1 VAKLTAKQL
10 EALTSAYD
18 GKTLREDGGLVAK
31 VRAGVRGVTVQFRY
45 EFKLDGIK
53 RDQRLGTWPKK
64 SLAQIRTERDN
75 VKAIVAKGIDPTA
88 ARKAAKIEAQTAI
101 AVTIAEAERQA
112 AENKTVADLF
122 EEWLR
127 DGVSRQDG
135 NAELR
140 RSFTKDVLPF
150 IGKNP
155 LRNLTEKDLLAVLR
169 SIKARGLN
177 RAVVI
182 RSKDI
187 GQMLR
192 WAEKRKPWR
201 TLMADGNPAD
211 LVDVKKLL
219 DHDYQEQRDRLLSP
233 AEIRELRDTFARLE
247 HDYDALPAGQK
258 YSGIR
263 PVNPRVQCAMW
274 ICLSTLCRIGELL
287 KAEWHHVSLD
297 KGTWFIPAEATKGHK
312 GKRQDHHVFL
322 SSFAL
327 AQFKRLKKETG
338 HTPFC
343 FPSKDEKSHVDTKTV
358 SKLIGDR
365 QCRFKNRSK
374 PLAGRHHDDS
384 LVLSKGTKGEWTPHD
399 LRRTGATMM
408 QELRVTL
415 EIIDRC
421 QNHLLGG
428 SKVRRHYL
436 HHDYAKEKTE
446 AWRLLGER
454 LEAILTDRIIDCH
467 VTPDTPSIIEG
478 TAQSNCHVEKID
490 AG

>member
-1 VAKLTAKQL
+1 M
-10 EALTSAYD
+10 
-18 GKTLREDGGLVAK
+18 
-31 VRAGVRGVTVQFRY
+31 
-45 EFKLDGIK
+45 
-53 RDQRLGTWPKK
+53 
-64 SLAQIRTERDN
+64 
-75 VKAIVAKGIDPTA
+75 
-88 ARKAAKIEAQTAI
+88 
-101 AVTIAEAERQA
+101 
-112 AENKTVADLF
+112 ADLF
-122 EEWLR
+122 DEWIR

-135 NAELR
+135 NTELI
-140 RSFTKDVLPF
+140 RSFKKDVLPL
-150 IGKNP
+150 IGKKP
-155 LRNLTEKDLLAVLR
+155 LRSLTEKDLLTVLR
-169 SIKARGLN
+169 SVKARGLN
-177 RAVVI
+177 RTVVI

-192 WAEKRKPWR
+192 WGEKRKPWR

-211 LVDVKKLL
+211 LIDVSKLL
-219 DHDYQEQRDRLLSP
+219 DHDYEEQRDRLLSP
-233 AEIRELRDTFARLE
+233 DEIRELRDIFERLE
-247 HDYDALPAGQK
+247 RDYEALPAGQK

-263 PVNPRVQCAMW
+263 PVNPRVQCAVW

-287 KAEWHHVSLD
+287 KSEWRHVDLE

-322 SSFAL
+322 SAFAL
-327 AQFKRLKKETG
+327 EQFKRLHKETSD
-338 HTPFC
+338 TPFC
-343 FPSKDEKSHVDTKTV
+343 FPSKDGENHVDTKTV

-384 LVLSKGTKGEWTPHD
+384 LVLSNGIKGEWTPHD

-408 QELRVTL
+408 QELGVTL

-446 AWRLLGER
+446 AWGLLGER
-454 LEAILTDRIIDCH
+454 LEATLL
-467 VTPDTPSIIEG
+467 TPS
-478 TAQSNCHVEKID
+478 TD
-490 AG
+490 

>member
-1 VAKLTAKQL
+1 MAKLTAKQL
-10 EALTSAYD
+10 EALTAADD

-31 VRAGVRGVTVQFRY
+31 VRAGVRGVTILFRY
-45 EFKLDGIK
+45 EFKLNGVK
-53 RDQRLGTWPKK
+53 RDHRLGSWPKK
-64 SLAQIRTERDN
+64 PLAQIRAERDELKTT
-75 VKAIVAKGIDPTA
+75 VTKGIDPTA
-88 ARKAAKIEAQTAI
+88 ARKAAKIEAQSAI
-101 AVTIAEAERQA
+101 AATIAEAERQA
-112 AENKTVADLF
+112 AENKTVTDLF

-150 IGKNP
+150 IGKKP
-155 LRNLTEKDLLAVLR
+155 LRNLTEKDLLMVLR
-169 SIKARGLN
+169 SVKSRGLN

-201 TLMADGNPAD
+201 TLMADGNPGD
-211 LVDVKKLL
+211 LVDVKTLL
-219 DHDYQEQRDRLLSP
+219 DHNYQEQRDRLLSP
-233 AEIRELRDTFARLE
+233 DEIRELRNIFARLE
-247 HDYDALPAGQK
+247 CDYDALPAGQK
-258 YSGIR
+258 YSGVR
-263 PVNPRVQCAMW
+263 PVNPRVQSAVW

-287 KAEWHHVSLD
+287 KAEWRHVDLENS
-297 KGTWFIPAEATKGHK
+297 TWFIPAEATKGHK

-322 SSFAL
+322 SAFAL
-327 AQFKRLKKETG
+327 VQFKRLKTETG
-338 HTPFC
+338 HTAFC
-343 FPSKDEKSHVDTKTV
+343 FPSKSEESHVDTKTV

-365 QCRFKNRSK
+365 QCQFKNRSK

-384 LVLSKGTKGEWTPHD
+384 LVLSKGAKGEWTPHD
-399 LRRTGATMM
+399 LRRTGTTMM
-408 QELRVTL
+408 QELGVTL

-446 AWRLLGER
+446 AWYLLGER
-454 LEAILTDRIIDCH
+454 IEMILTMSESS
-467 VTPDTPSIIEG
+467 PLL
-478 TAQSNCHVEKID
+478 
-490 AG
+490 

>member
-1 VAKLTAKQL
+1 MAKLTAKQL
-10 EALTSAYD
+10 EALTSAD
-18 GKTLREDGGLVAK
+18 NGKTLREDGGLVAK
-31 VRAGVRGVTVQFRY
+31 VRAGVRGVTVLFRY
-45 EFKLDGIK
+45 EFKLNGTK
-53 RDQRLGTWPKK
+53 RDHRLGSWPKK
-64 SLAQIRTERDN
+64 SLAEIRAERDE
-75 VKAIVAKGIDPTA
+75 VRATVTKGIDPST
-88 ARKAAKIEAQTAI
+88 ARKAAKIEAQAAI
-101 AVTIAEAERQA
+101 AATIAEAERQA
-112 AENKTVADLF
+112 AENKTVAELF
-122 EEWLR
+122 EEWMH

-140 RSFTKDVLPF
+140 RSFTKDVLPL
-150 IGKNP
+150 IGKKP
-155 LRNLTEKDLLAVLR
+155 LHDLTEKDLLAVLR

-177 RAVVI
+177 RTVVI
-182 RSKDI
+182 RNNDI

-201 TLMADGNPAD
+201 GLMADGNPAD
-211 LVDVKKLL
+211 LVDVNKLL

-233 AEIRELRDTFARLE
+233 DEIRELHNIFTRLE
-247 HDYDALPAGQK
+247 HNYDALPAGQK

-263 PVNPRVQCAMW
+263 PVNRRVQCAVW

-287 KAEWHHVSLD
+287 KSEWRHVDLE
-297 KGTWFIPAEATKGHK
+297 KGTWLIPAEATKGHK

-327 AQFKRLKKETG
+327 NQFKCLKEETG
-338 HTPFC
+338 HTQFC

-374 PLAGRHHDDS
+374 PLTGRHHDDS
-384 LVLSKGTKGEWTPHD
+384 LMLSKGTKGGWTPHD

-408 QELRVTL
+408 QELGITL

-446 AWRLLGER
+446 AWRQLGDR
-454 LEAILTDRIIDCH
+454 LATTLANSAI
-467 VTPDTPSIIEG
+467 SNSSNSSNSSS
-478 TAQSNCHVEKID
+478 QS
-490 AG
+490 

>member
-1 VAKLTAKQL
+1 MAKLTAKQL
-10 EALTSAYD
+10 EALTPAD
-18 GKTLREDGGLVAK
+18 EGRILREDGGLVAR

-45 EFKLDGIK
+45 EFKQDGLK
-53 RDQRLGTWPKK
+53 RDQSLGSWPKK
-64 SLAQIRTERDN
+64 SLAQIRAERDE
-75 VKAIVAKGIDPTA
+75 VKATAAKGINPTA
-88 ARKAAKIEAQTAI
+88 ARKAAKIEAQA
-101 AVTIAEAERQA
+101 AVAATIAEAERQA

-122 EEWLR
+122 DEWLR

-140 RSFTKDVLPF
+140 RSFTKDVLPL
-150 IGKNP
+150 IGKKP
-155 LRNLTEKDLLAVLR
+155 LRNLTEKDLLNILR
-169 SIKARGLN
+169 LVKSRGLN
-177 RAVVI
+177 RTVVI

-211 LVDVKKLL
+211 LVDVNKLL
-219 DHDYQEQRDRLLSP
+219 DHDYEEQRDRLLSP
-233 AEIRELRDTFARLE
+233 DEIRELHDIFTRLE
-247 HDYDALPAGQK
+247 QDYEALPAGQK

-263 PVNPRVQCAMW
+263 PVNARVQCAVW
-274 ICLSTLCRIGELL
+274 ICLSTICRIGELL
-287 KAEWHHVSLD
+287 KAEWRHVDLD

-327 AQFKRLKKETG
+327 EQFRRLKEETG
-338 HTPFC
+338 GTPFC
-343 FPSKDEKSHVDTKTV
+343 FPSKNEENHVDTKTV

-374 PLAGRHHDDS
+374 PLTGRHHDDS

-408 QELRVTL
+408 QELGVTL

-446 AWRLLGER
+446 AWRLLGEK
-454 LEAILTDRIIDCH
+454 LETILL
-467 VTPDTPSIIEG
+467 VKPSTE
-478 TAQSNCHVEKID
+478 
-490 AG
+490 

>member
-1 VAKLTAKQL
+1 MAKLTAKQL
-10 EALTSAYD
+10 EALTTADD
-18 GKTLREDGGLVAK
+18 GKTLRESGGLVAK
-31 VRAGVRGVTVQFRY
+31 VRAGVRGVTVLFRY
-45 EFKLDGIK
+45 EFKLDGTK
-53 RDQRLGTWPKK
+53 RDHRLGSWPKK
-64 SLAQIRTERDN
+64 SLAQIRAERDELKST
-75 VKAIVAKGIDPTA
+75 VSKGINPTM
-88 ARKAAKIEAQTAI
+88 ARKAAKIEAQATIVA
-101 AVTIAEAERQA
+101 TIAEAERQE

-140 RSFTKDVLPF
+140 RSFTKDVLPH
-150 IGKNP
+150 IGKKP
-155 LRNLTEKDLLAVLR
+155 LRDLTEKDLLAVYR
-169 SIKARGLN
+169 SMRARDLN
-177 RAVVI
+177 RTVVI

-201 TLMADGNPAD
+201 ALMADGNPAD
-211 LVDVKKLL
+211 LVDVNKLL
-219 DHDYQEQRDRLLSP
+219 DHEYQVERDRLLSP
-233 AEIRELRDTFARLE
+233 DEILELHQIFARLE
-247 HDYDALPAGQK
+247 HDYHALPAGEK

-263 PVNPRVQCAMW
+263 PVNLRVQCAVW

-287 KAEWHHVSLD
+287 KAEWRYVDLE
-297 KGTWFIPAEATKGHK
+297 KGTWFIPAEATKGQR

-327 AQFKRLKKETG
+327 AQFKRLQMETG

-343 FPSKDEKSHVDTKTV
+343 FPSKDEKCHVDTKTV

-365 QCRFKNRSK
+365 QCRFKKRSK
-374 PLAGRHHDDS
+374 PLTGRHHDDS
-384 LVLSKGTKGEWTPHD
+384 LVLSDGAKEEWTPHD

-408 QELRVTL
+408 QELGITL
-415 EIIDRC
+415 DIIDRC
-421 QNHLLGG
+421 QNHLMGG

-436 HHDYAKEKTE
+436 HHEYAIEKTE

-454 LEAILTDRIIDCH
+454 LEAIMT
-467 VTPDTPSIIEG
+467 
-478 TAQSNCHVEKID
+478 TASTT
-490 AG
+490 

>member
-1 VAKLTAKQL
+1 MTAKQL
-10 EALTSAYD
+10 EALTSADD

-31 VRAGVRGVTVQFRY
+31 VRAGVRGITVLFRY
-45 EFKLDGIK
+45 EFKLDGAK
-53 RDQRLGTWPKK
+53 RDHRLGSWPKK
-64 SLAQIRTERDN
+64 SLAQIRAERDE
-75 VKAIVAKGIDPTA
+75 VKATVTKGIDPTA
-88 ARKAAKIEAQTAI
+88 ARKAAKIEAQAAI
-101 AVTIAEAERQA
+101 AATIAEAERQA

-122 EEWLR
+122 EEWMR

-140 RSFTKDVLPF
+140 RSFTKDVLPL
-150 IGKNP
+150 IGKKP
-155 LRNLTEKDLLAVLR
+155 LRALTEKDLLNVLR
-169 SIKARGLN
+169 SVKARGLN
-177 RAVVI
+177 RSVVI

-211 LVDVKKLL
+211 LIDVNKLL
-219 DHDYQEQRDRLLSP
+219 DHDYEEQRDRLLSP
-233 AEIRELRDTFARLE
+233 DEIRELRDIFTRLE
-247 HDYDALPAGQK
+247 RDYDALLAGQK

-263 PVNPRVQCAMW
+263 PVNPRVQCAVW

-287 KAEWHHVSLD
+287 KSEWRHVDLE

-327 AQFKRLKKETG
+327 NQFKRLKDETG
-338 HTPFC
+338 QTPFC
-343 FPSKDEKSHVDTKTV
+343 FPSKNENSHVDTKTV

-374 PLAGRHHDDS
+374 PLTGRHHDDS

-408 QELRVTL
+408 QELGVTL

-446 AWRLLGER
+446 AWRLQGEYI
-454 LEAILTDRIIDCH
+454 EEILD
-467 VTPDTPSIIEG
+467 VTNPPFS
-478 TAQSNCHVEKID
+478 S
-490 AG
+490 

>member
-1 VAKLTAKQL
+1 MSKLTAKHL
-10 EALTSAYD
+10 EALSSADD
-18 GKTLREDGGLVAK
+18 GKILRETGGLVAK

-45 EFKLDGIK
+45 EFKLDGLK
-53 RDQRLGTWPKK
+53 RDQSLGSWPKK
-64 SLAQIRTERDN
+64 SLAQIRAERDE
-75 VKAIVAKGIDPTA
+75 VKATAARGVDPTA
-88 ARKAAKIEAQTAI
+88 ARKAAKIEAQAAI
-101 AVTIAEAERQA
+101 AATIAEAERLA

-122 EEWLR
+122 EEWLS

-135 NAELR
+135 NAGLQ
-140 RSFTKDVLPF
+140 RSFKKDVLPL
-150 IGKNP
+150 IGQKP
-155 LRNLTEKDLLAVLR
+155 LRNVTEKDLLSVLR
-169 SIKARGLN
+169 LVKSRGLN
-177 RAVVI
+177 RTVVI
-182 RSKDI
+182 LSKDI

-211 LVDVKKLL
+211 LVDVTKLL

-233 AEIRELRDTFARLE
+233 DEIRELHDIFARLE
-247 HDYDALPAGQK
+247 RDYASLPAGQK

-263 PVNPRVQCAMW
+263 PVNLRVQCAMW

-287 KAEWHHVSLD
+287 KAEWRHVDLE

-322 SSFAL
+322 SPFAL
-327 AQFKRLKKETG
+327 DQFKRLKNETG
-338 HTPFC
+338 YTPFC
-343 FPSKDEKSHVDTKTV
+343 FPSKTNESHVDTKTV

-374 PLAGRHHDDS
+374 PLSGRHHDDS

-408 QELRVTL
+408 QELGITL

-446 AWRLLGER
+446 AWHHLGKR
-454 LEAILTDRIIDCH
+454 LEKIL
-467 VTPDTPSIIEG
+467 G
-478 TAQSNCHVEKID
+478 TSG

>member
-1 VAKLTAKQL
+1 MAKLTAKQL
-10 EALTSAYD
+10 EALTIADD
-18 GKTLREDGGLVAK
+18 GRILREDGGLVAK

-45 EFKLDGIK
+45 EFKQDGMK
-53 RDQRLGTWPKK
+53 RDQSLGSWPKK
-64 SLAQIRTERDN
+64 SLAQIRAERDE
-75 VKAIVAKGIDPTA
+75 VKAIAAKGIDPTA
-88 ARKAAKIEAQTAI
+88 ARKAAKIEAQAAI
-101 AVTIAEAERQA
+101 AATIAEAERQA

-122 EEWLR
+122 EEWMR

-140 RSFTKDVLPF
+140 RSFTKDVLPL
-150 IGKNP
+150 IGEKP
-155 LRNLTEKDLLAVLR
+155 LRTLTEKDLLNVLR
-169 SIKARGLN
+169 SVKARGLN
-177 RAVVI
+177 RTVVI

-211 LVDVKKLL
+211 LVDVNKLL
-219 DHDYQEQRDRLLSP
+219 DHDYEEQRDRLLSP
-233 AEIRELRDTFARLE
+233 DEIRELRDIFARLE
-247 HDYDALPAGQK
+247 RDYDALPAGQK

-263 PVNPRVQCAMW
+263 PVNPRVQCAVW

-287 KAEWHHVSLD
+287 KSEWRHVDLE

-327 AQFKRLKKETG
+327 NQFKRLKDETG

-343 FPSKDEKSHVDTKTV
+343 FPSKDESSHVDTKTV

-374 PLAGRHHDDS
+374 PLTGRHHDDS
-384 LVLSKGTKGEWTPHD
+384 LVLSKGAKGEWTPHD

-408 QELRVTL
+408 QELGVTL

-446 AWRLLGER
+446 AWQRLGKR
-454 LEAILTDRIIDCH
+454 LETMLT
-467 VTPDTPSIIEG
+467 TG
-478 TAQSNCHVEKID
+478 WVENS
-490 AG
+490 